1 MIKDRVIKTLLPN
14 KVVVITQKMT
24 SVRSVSIGVWLRS
37 GSCHESVQ
45 NNGISHF
52 LEHLVFKGTKRR
64 SALDIAQCLE
74 VTGGSLNASTGKDYS
89 VFTAHVLDDNVE
101 TAIDVLS
108 DILLNPVLNED
119 DIEHEKNVVYAEILA
134 AQENPEEMVTDYYY
148 GHLFPGH
155 PLGFF
160 IYGTPINLERF
171 NSHQLRRYLTT
182 KYLNTDIVFAAAGN
196 VDHATFCRLVEK
208 YFTYSPTV
216 SSNHRFIPLKPM
228 QKGLRIHRDNTAQQA
243 HIIVGSPI
251 FGVKDERKYALALLD
266 VIFGGGMSSRLFQN
280 IREKYGFAY
289 SVYSFT
295 DLMAEVGLYGAYLA
309 CSVENVE
316 QSLELVEKEF
326 DDLLNN
332 PITDSEIAN
341 AKSHIIGTM
350 LLGMESSHNVMR
362 KIGET
367 ELYAASHLS
376 VREITQKIEGVTMKD
391 IKPLI
396 DEYFSFQ
403 NLNITLLA
411 PPSVKINA
419 EVKR

>member
-1 MIKDRVIKTLLPN
+1 MIEDRVIKTLLPN
-14 KVVVITQKMT
+14 KVVAITQKMT

-37 GSCHESVQ
+37 GSCHESVR

-52 LEHLVFKGTKRR
+52 LEHLLFKGTKRR
-64 SALDIAQCLE
+64 TALDIAQCLE

-89 VFTAHVLDDNVE
+89 VFTAHVLDDDVE
-101 TAIDVLS
+101 SAIDVLS
-108 DILLNPVLNED
+108 DILLNPVMNED

-134 AQENPEEMVTDYYY
+134 AQETPEEMVTDYYY

-160 IYGTPINLERF
+160 IYGTPENLARF
-171 NSHQLRRYLTT
+171 SSHRLRRYLTT

-196 VDHATFCRLVEK
+196 VDHARFCRVVEQ

-216 SSNHRFIPLKPM
+216 SSNHRFRPLKPV
-228 QKGLRIHRDNTAQQA
+228 QKGLRFHRDNTAQQA
-243 HIIVGSPI
+243 HIIAGSPI
-251 FGVKDERKYALALLD
+251 FGVKDERKYALAVLD

-280 IREKYGFAY
+280 IREKCGFAY

-295 DLMAEVGLYGAYLA
+295 DLMAEVGLYGVYLA
-309 CSVENVE
+309 CAGENVG

-326 DDLLNN
+326 GDLKNN
-332 PITDSEIAN
+332 PLTHSEIAN

-350 LLGMESSHNVMR
+350 LLGMESSYNIMR

-367 ELYAASHLS
+367 ELYSAAHLS
-376 VREITQKIEGVTMKD
+376 ARQIVQKIESVTGKD
-391 IKPLI
+391 IRQLI
-396 DEYFSFQ
+396 DDYFQFPD
-403 NLNITLLA
+403 LNITLLA

-419 EVKR
+419 EAKR